1 MLESNIYS
9 LIAAGHKSFFFCAA
23 ASIIQGVFM
32 MKMRAAHMAG
42 LSLMALLAACGGRD
56 NADTGETAPA
66 TETATAEAGAADAQT
81 ANPLLAEWTTPFGA
95 PPFAEIESG
104 HFTPAFEAAMQTHR
118 EEIAAIAADAEAPT
132 FDNTIA
138 ALDRSGADLARIQRA
153 FSALASSATNDEIR
167 AIQRDMSPRLAA
179 HRSEI
184 FLNEALFGRID
195 ALFASLDALDLTAE
209 QARVLERMHTAFVR
223 AGAELEGAERAR
235 LAEIIEELA
244 GLYTTFSQNV
254 QKDAENFMLVLETAE
269 DRAGLPD
276 FALSA
281 AAQAAADR
289 GLDGKHVI
297 TLARSSFEPFMK
309 FSARR
314 DLREQLFEGWTSRG
328 DNGNEFD
335 NKETIRRILSLR
347 LERAQLLGHDNFAAY
362 RTANTMASTPQ
373 NAKDLL
379 DEVWAGALAKAE
391 AEAEEIRAAM
401 EAEGA
406 DHPLE
411 KWDWWRY
418 AEKAR
423 AELYDLDEDAV
434 KAHLSLDNVLNAQFA
449 VAERLFGVSFE
460 ERFDIPVY
468 HPDVRV
474 WEMKNADGAHMGLF
488 YGDYFARQGKRSGAW
503 MSALRTQH
511 KLNGNVTPLIMNNCN
526 YNKPAPGE
534 PALITLR
541 EAEVVFHEFGH
552 ALHGLMSDVTY
563 PSISGTSVDFDFV
576 EFPAQIY
583 EHWMRAPEVI
593 QEFALHYDTGEPM
606 PADLLDKVR
615 AAANAQSGF
624 DNVEFI
630 ASAFV
635 DLAFHRIEDQAAIA
649 SLDVNAFEDEVLGA
663 AGMPAAIEMRHR
675 SPHFLHSFAG
685 ELYAGGY
692 YTYMWAGVLDNDG
705 FAAFEE
711 AGDIYDEKLA
721 AKLRDYVYAAGNSR
735 PAMDAY
741 IGFRGRAPETG
752 PLIRNRGLDQGEDPK
767 S

>member
-1 MLESNIYS
+1 
-9 LIAAGHKSFFFCAA
+9 
-23 ASIIQGVFM
+23 M
-32 MKMRAAHMAG
+32 MTIRAAHLAG
-42 LSLMALLAACGGRD
+42 LSFMALLAACGGQD
-56 NADTGETAPA
+56 AGETAADASAPA
-66 TETATAEAGAADAQT
+66 AEAATADASAAVET
-81 ANPLLAEWTTPFGA
+81 ANPLLAEWDTPFGA

-104 HFTPAFEAAMQTHR
+104 HFMPAFEAAMQSHNQ
-118 EEIAAIAADAEAPT
+118 EIEAIAANPQAPT

-138 ALDRSGADLARIQRA
+138 ALDGSGADLARVQRT
-153 FSALASSATNDEIR
+153 FSALASSATNDDIR
-167 AIQRDMSPRLAA
+167 AIQREMSPRLAA
-179 HRSEI
+179 HRSAI
-184 FLNEALFGRID
+184 FLNASLFERID
-195 ALFASLDALDLTAE
+195 GLFRSQDALDLTSE
-209 QARVLERMHTAFVR
+209 QARVLERAHTAFVR
-223 AGAELEGAERAR
+223 AGAELEGAERER
-235 LAEIIEELA
+235 LAAIIEELA
-244 GLYTTFSQNV
+244 GLYTAFSQNV
-254 QKDAENFMLVLETAE
+254 QKDAEAFTLILETEE

-289 GLDGKHVI
+289 GLNGMHVI
-297 TLARSSFEPFMK
+297 TLARSSFEPFMT
-309 FSARR
+309 FSERR
-314 DLREQLFEGWTSRG
+314 DLREQLFRGWTNRG

-335 NKETIRRILSLR
+335 NKENIRKILALR
-347 LERAQLLGHDNFAAY
+347 LERAQLLGHDNFAAF
-362 RTANTMASTPQ
+362 RTANTMAGTPQ

-391 AEAEEIRAAM
+391 VEAEQIRAAM
-401 EAEGA
+401 AAEGS

-411 KWDWWRY
+411 EWDWWRY

-434 KAHLSLDNVLNAQFA
+434 KAYLSLDNVLNAQFA

-511 KLNGNVTPLIMNNCN
+511 KLDGDVTPLIMNNCN

-534 PALITLR
+534 PALVSLR

-552 ALHGLMSDVTY
+552 ALHGLLSDVTY

-593 QEFALHYDTGEPM
+593 QEFALHHETGEPM
-606 PADLLDKVR
+606 PADLLEKVR
-615 AAANAQSGF
+615 AAANAKSGF

-635 DLAFHRIEDQAAIA
+635 DLAFHRIEDQEVIA
-649 SLDVNAFEDEVLGA
+649 SLDVNAFEDETLGA
-663 AGMPAAIEMRHR
+663 AGKPAAIEMRHR

-711 AGDIYDEKLA
+711 AGDIFDPALA
-721 AKLRDYVYAAGNSR
+721 AKLRDYVFAAGNSR

-752 PLIRNRGLDQGEDPK
+752 PLIRNRGLDQSEDPE

>member
-1 MLESNIYS
+1 M
-9 LIAAGHKSFFFCAA
+9 H
-23 ASIIQGVFM
+23 
-32 MKMRAAHMAG
+32 MRAARLAG
-42 LSLMALLAACGGRD
+42 LSLIALLAACGGED
-56 NADTGETAPA
+56 AAQTDAAVSAVAAEDAS
-66 TETATAEAGAADAQT
+66 EAGQT
-81 ANPLLAEWTTPFGA
+81 ENPLLASWETPFGS
-95 PPFAEIESG
+95 PPFDVIESG
-104 HFTPAFEAAMQTHR
+104 DFAPAFEAAMKTHR
-118 EEIAAIAADAEAPT
+118 DEIDIIAANPQAASFE
-132 FDNTIA
+132 NTIA
-138 ALDRSGADLARIQRA
+138 ALERSGADIARVQRT
-153 FSALASSATNDEIR
+153 FSAYVASATDDDIR
-167 AIQRDMSPRLAA
+167 AIQRETSPRLAA
-179 HRSEI
+179 HRSAI
-184 FLNEALFGRID
+184 FLNEALFERID
-195 ALFASLDALDLTAE
+195 AVYAGRDGLDLTAE
-209 QARVLERMHTAFVR
+209 QARVLERARTAFVR
-223 AGAELEGAERAR
+223 AGAELGGAERAR

-244 GLYTTFSQNV
+244 SLYTAFSQNV
-254 QKDAENFMLVLETAE
+254 QKDAEEFFLILETDA
-269 DRAGLPD
+269 DKAGLPD
-276 FALSA
+276 FALGA

-289 GLDGKHVI
+289 GLPGKHVI
-297 TLARSSFEPFMK
+297 TLARSSFEPFMT
-309 FSARR
+309 FSERR
-314 DLREQLFEGWTSRG
+314 DLREKLFRAWTNRG
-328 DNGNEFD
+328 DNGNEYD
-335 NKETIRRILSLR
+335 NKETIRKILALR
-347 LERAQLLGHDNFAAY
+347 LERARLLGYDNFASY
-362 RTANTMASTPQ
+362 RTANTMAATPQ

-391 AEAEEIRAAM
+391 AEAAEIRAAM
-401 EAEGA
+401 AEEGA

-411 KWDWWRY
+411 TWDWWRY

-423 AELYDLDEDAV
+423 ASRYDFDEDVV
-434 KAHLSLDNVLNAQFA
+434 KDYISLDNVLNAQFA
-449 VAERLFGVSFE
+449 VAKRLFGVAFE
-460 ERFDIPVY
+460 ERSDIPVY

-474 WEMKNADGAHMGLF
+474 WEMKDADGAHMGLF
-488 YGDYFARQGKRSGAW
+488 YGDYFARPGKRSGAW

-511 KLNGNVTPLIMNNCN
+511 KLDGDVAPLIMNNCN

-563 PSISGTSVDFDFV
+563 PSISGTAVDYDFV

-593 QEFALHYDTGEPM
+593 REFALHYETGEPM
-606 PADLLDKVR
+606 PAELLEKVR
-615 AAANAQSGF
+615 AAANASSGF

-635 DLAFHRIEDQAAIA
+635 DLAFHRIEDPQTIA
-649 SLDVNAFEDEVLGA
+649 ELDVNRFEDDVLRA
-663 AGMPAAIEMRHR
+663 AGKPEAIEMRHR

-711 AGDIYDEKLA
+711 AGDIFDPVLA
-721 AKLRDYVYAAGNSR
+721 ARLRDYVYAAGNAR

-752 PLIRNRGLDQGEDPK
+752 PLIRNRGLEVSDEPE